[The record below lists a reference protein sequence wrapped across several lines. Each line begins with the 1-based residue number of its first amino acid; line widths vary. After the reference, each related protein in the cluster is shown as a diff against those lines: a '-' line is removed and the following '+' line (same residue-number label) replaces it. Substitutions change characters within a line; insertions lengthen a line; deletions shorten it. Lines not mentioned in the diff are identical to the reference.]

1 MVDGLGVEGNG
12 GLEFKIDVV
21 AVGDL
26 AFVVVVVVVVVGGS
40 AGSVGVM
47 GVCIGHW
54 TCHKQVFGY
63 CLLKF

>member
-26 AFVVVVVVVVVGGS
+26 AFFVVVVVVVVGGS